1 MIDGSPQTKV
11 FNYTELD
18 EALIAINGFIQKIK
32 SHDTKKIHAIGLMLA
47 GAIIFAGGI
56 FLFMTIYAT
65 VNEPTTLR
73 GMIGLST
80 IGLQPW
86 LSAVLCLTGIIL

>member
-1 MIDGSPQTKV
+1 MS
-11 FNYTELD
+11 
-18 EALIAINGFIQKIK
+18 
-32 SHDTKKIHAIGLMLA
+32 TKKIQGIGLMLA
-47 GAIIFAGGI
+47 GAIIFIGGI

-65 VNEPTTLR
+65 INEPTTLR

-86 LSAVLCLTGIIL
+86 LSAVLCLTVIILSITGLVRFVSSGPSNP

>member
-1 MIDGSPQTKV
+1 MS
-11 FNYTELD
+11 
-18 EALIAINGFIQKIK
+18 
-32 SHDTKKIHAIGLMLA
+32 TKKIQGIGLMLA
-47 GAIIFAGGI
+47 GAIIFIGGI

-65 VNEPTTLR
+65 INEPNEPTTLR

-86 LSAVLCLTGIIL
+86 LSAILCLVGMVLSITGLVRFVSCGPSNP